1 MVVNMAVDLP
11 ATEKRYERLVWEHFN
26 SHYIRTYVFWNM
38 YVFEKIYEIGIFPF
52 IDNRRSMNLI
62 IERFTYKNSFVQS
75 ISYLIKIREI

>member
-11 ATEKRYERLVWEHFN
+11 ATEKRYERLVWGHFN

-38 YVFEKIYEIGIFPF
+38 YVFEKIYEIDIFPF

>member
-1 MVVNMAVDLP
+1 
-11 ATEKRYERLVWEHFN
+11 
-26 SHYIRTYVFWNM
+26 M
-38 YVFEKIYEIGIFPF
+38 YFGIFEKIYEIDIFPF